1 MAVTPFDTIAS
12 ASTRWKKTVENGD
25 ISLREC
31 RPVESPEPLDT
42 MMKHSLLDESLLR
55 VRLSSD
61 DSEPRALALPE
72 VLHILS
78 REEEPH
84 LLSFEALQAHQRQ
97 AWYSFLV
104 QLAAMAVA
112 QGDSDGRPES
122 PDGWR
127 RALLN
132 LSEEDEAPWHL
143 VVSDV
148 KRPAFVQSPVSEE
161 EESLDDAGYKTVAE
175 HRRKGERSLDS
186 FEPLLTSK
194 NHSVKRQRVTSPK
207 EDHWVYALCNT
218 QTMSGYVNYYQRIV
232 RVSGGYSSRPFLGL
246 SSNLKW
252 GERFRRD
259 LRVLRSER
267 QNLTK
272 YNLSD
277 GHTLLWTIP
286 WSGQK
291 GDGIPLYEC
300 DPFFIEVSRRIRLV
314 EPKPREIAYRK
325 ATNPG
330 MRIEEPT
337 DDLEGDT
344 GDVWTPIES
353 DGSALRV
360 IEDGFDYR
368 CLDEVLLGSEY
379 ERPPALQ
386 FREGEDGL
394 MYVVAEALGRG
405 QGKTHGLHRRIVP
418 IPQEVTNR
426 LGRGT
431 LLEELAERSRKRIRM
446 TDTVSAKVL
455 YSALTTLLL
464 AGSDQTSDEEDPK
477 QKELTKSRKEVRFEY
492 LDAFKSSIDTLFFEL
507 LWESAKEEVSDKEAK
522 RQWQTLLWK
531 KAKQQF
537 EDAQR
542 HAPRSA
548 VHYWRARSAAQSMFR
563 SQANRY
569 LEDAEQATF

>member
-1 MAVTPFDTIAS
+1 
-12 ASTRWKKTVENGD
+12 
-25 ISLREC
+25 
-31 RPVESPEPLDT
+31 
-42 MMKHSLLDESLLR
+42 MKHSLLDDSLLR
-55 VRLSSD
+55 VRLTDEERESYVLS
-61 DSEPRALALPE
+61 LPE

-78 REEEPH
+78 QGEGTD

-112 QGDSDGRPES
+112 RGDSDGVPES
-122 PDGWR
+122 SNEWKK
-127 RALLN
+127 ALLN
-132 LSEEDEAPWHL
+132 LSDEDEAAWHL

-148 KRPAFVQSPVSEE
+148 KQPAFMQSPVSEE
-161 EESLDDAGYKTVAE
+161 EGSLDDAGYKTVAK
-175 HRRKGERSLDS
+175 HRKKGERSLDS

-207 EDHWVYALCNT
+207 EDHWIYALCNT

-246 SSNLKW
+246 SPNLKW
-252 GERFRRD
+252 DIRFKRD
-259 LRVLRSER
+259 LSVLRSER

-272 YNLSD
+272 YDTNN
-277 GHTLLWTIP
+277 GHALLWTIP

-300 DPFFIEVSRRIRLV
+300 DPCFIEVSRRIRLV
-314 EPKPREIAYRK
+314 ESESGEIAYRK

-337 DDLEGDT
+337 DDLEGNT

-360 IEDGFDYR
+360 VEDGFNYR
-368 CLDEVLLGSEY
+368 ILDKVLLGSEY

-394 MYVVAEALGRG
+394 IYVVAEALGRG
-405 QGKTHGLHRRIVP
+405 QGKTHGFHKRIVP
-418 IPQEVTNR
+418 VPPEVTNR

-431 LLEELAERSRKRIRM
+431 LREEMAERSRERINL
-446 TDTVSAKVL
+446 TDTVSSKVL
-455 YSALTTLLL
+455 YAALTTLLL
-464 AGSDQTSDEEDPK
+464 SGSDRTSDEEDPK
-477 QKELTKSRKEVRFEY
+477 QKDLTKNRKNVRSRY
-492 LDAFKSSIDTLFFEL
+492 LDAFKSSIDTSFFEL

-531 KAKQQF
+531 KAEQQF

-542 HAPRSA
+542 HAPKSA
-548 VHYWRARSAAQSMFR
+548 VHYWRARSAAQSVFK
-563 SQANRY
+563 SQANEY
-569 LEDAEQATF
+569 LPHAEQANP